1 MSEAEEKIQI
11 SKATLEKLFKLAKM
25 DVPAAIDDK
34 AVNEAI
40 GKIQSAPAATGG
52 TDGSSSAPA
61 TEGGGNVFLEGGIE
75 SSRPRTILIV
85 DDLGVV
91 VYQLQLQFKKKGFE
105 VATANNINDCI
116 ALFKKKDYGYVIM
129 DLFLPTE
136 REGFMLLDAL
146 KKLVLLCKLDTKI
159 IVMTAS
165 NKPEHKATCKN
176 KGADFFLEKNQ
187 GWQNELAK
195 YCV

>member
-1 MSEAEEKIQI
+1 MSESEEKIQI
-11 SKATLEKLFKLAKM
+11 SKTTLEKLFKLAKM

-34 AVNEAI
+34 TVDEAI
-40 GKIQSAPAATGG
+40 GKIQTAPSAQADA
-52 TDGSSSAPA
+52 SSSAPA
-61 TEGGGNVFLEGGIE
+61 PEGGGNVFLEGGIE

-176 KGADFFLEKNQ
+176 KGADFFLEKTQ
-187 GWQNELAK
+187 GWQNELSK
-195 YCV
+195 YCT

>member
-1 MSEAEEKIQI
+1 MSESEEKIQI
-11 SKATLEKLFKLAKM
+11 SKATLEKLFSLAKM
-25 DVPAAIDDK
+25 DIPAAIDDK

-40 GKIQSAPAATGG
+40 GKIQSAPQVEN
-52 TDGSSSAPA
+52 SSAPVGTTTDGTTNA
-61 TEGGGNVFLEGGIE
+61 FLEGGVE
-75 SSRPRTILIV
+75 SSRPRTVLIV

-195 YCV
+195 YCT

>member
-1 MSEAEEKIQI
+1 MSESEEKIQI

-25 DVPAAIDDK
+25 EVPAAIDDK
-34 AVNEAI
+34 VVDEAI
-40 GKIQSAPAATGG
+40 GKIQTVPASG
-52 TDGSSSAPA
+52 TENSSSGPVV
-61 TEGGGNVFLEGGIE
+61 EGGGNVFLEGGIE

-176 KGADFFLEKNQ
+176 KGADFFLEKTQ
-187 GWQNELAK
+187 GWQNELSK
-195 YCV
+195 YCI

>member
-1 MSEAEEKIQI
+1 MSESEEKIQI
-11 SKATLEKLFKLAKM
+11 NKATLEKLFKLAKM
-25 DVPAAIDDK
+25 EVPTSIDDK
-34 AVNEAI
+34 TVDEAI
-40 GKIQSAPAATGG
+40 SKIQTAPAEAT
-52 TDGSSSAPA
+52 TSVSVPSV
-61 TEGGGNVFLEGGIE
+61 EGGGNVFLEGGIE

-165 NKPEHKATCKN
+165 NKPEHKTTCKN

-187 GWQNELAK
+187 GWQNELSK
-195 YCV
+195 YCI

>member
-1 MSEAEEKIQI
+1 MSESEEKIQI
-11 SKATLEKLFKLAKM
+11 SKATLEKLFSLAKM
-25 DVPAAIDDK
+25 DIPAAIDDK

-40 GKIQSAPAATGG
+40 GKIQSAPQVEN
-52 TDGSSSAPA
+52 SSAPA
-61 TEGGGNVFLEGGIE
+61 GTTTDGTTNAFLEGGVE
-75 SSRPRTILIV
+75 SSRPRTVLIV

-195 YCV
+195 YCT

>member
-1 MSEAEEKIQI
+1 MAKI
-11 SKATLEKLFKLAKM
+11 
-25 DVPAAIDDK
+25 DVPASIDNK
-34 AVNEAI
+34 AVEDAI
-40 GKIQSAPAATGG
+40 GKIQKSSPAPDSSAAPAA
-52 TDGSSSAPA
+52 
-61 TEGGGNVFLEGGIE
+61 EGENDANVFLEGGLE

-91 VYQLQLQFKKKGFE
+91 VYQLQLQFKKKGFD
-105 VATANNINDCI
+105 VTTANNINDCI
-116 ALFKKKDYGYVIM
+116 TLFKKRDYGYVIM

-165 NKPEHKATCKN
+165 NKPEHKVTCKN
-176 KGADFFLEKNQ
+176 KGADFFLEKTQ
-187 GWQNELAK
+187 GWQNELSK